1 MILLTLKPFDKR
13 QPPGQRAIGS
23 YPDGAAVEKAIR
35 EECEKLKREN
45 TGEHFGENGERISY
59 TSPSCFRIYGTRGE
73 GIDFVGNDIDCLCRN
88 FNYPLTETITR
99 ARCFKRFDFV
109 IKTMQ

>member
-1 MILLTLKPFDKR
+1 MILLTLKTFDKR
-13 QPPGQRAIGS
+13 KKTGEREIGY

-45 TGEHFGENGERISY
+45 TGERFDENGERIGY
-59 TSPSCFRIYGTRGE
+59 TSPGCFHIY